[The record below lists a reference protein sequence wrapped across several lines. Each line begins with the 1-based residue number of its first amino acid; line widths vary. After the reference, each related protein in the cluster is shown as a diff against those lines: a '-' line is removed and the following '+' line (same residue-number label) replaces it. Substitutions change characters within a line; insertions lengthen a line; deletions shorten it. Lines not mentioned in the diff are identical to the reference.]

1 MGDDTAATLDAFL
14 NAVKESQDLQDALRG
29 ASPAEVVAIAA
40 QHGYVLDEE
49 TLAEGF
55 VRWRRGD

>member
-1 MGDDTAATLDAFL
+1 MSNDPSADLDAFL
-14 NAVKESQDLQDALRG
+14 TAVKESQELQDALRG
-29 ASPAEVVAIAA
+29 ASPAEVVEVAA
-40 QHGYVLDEE
+40 QHGYTLDEE